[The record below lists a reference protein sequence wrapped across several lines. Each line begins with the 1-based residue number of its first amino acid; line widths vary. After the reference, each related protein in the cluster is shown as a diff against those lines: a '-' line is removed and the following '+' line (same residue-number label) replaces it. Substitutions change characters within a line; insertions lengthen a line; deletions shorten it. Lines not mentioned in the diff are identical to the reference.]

1 MYPPLLQA
9 LVISIQSI
17 IVIHWPRM
25 SYHRGEIMRGLST
38 CWLRIKDC
46 EIESKE
52 LLQIQQ
58 GIENAMRLL
67 QAVLQSDVDVAKDY
81 QILVDSDSRL
91 RDLLVA

>member
-1 MYPPLLQA
+1 
-9 LVISIQSI
+9 
-17 IVIHWPRM
+17 
-25 SYHRGEIMRGLST
+25 MRGLST
-38 CWLRIKDC
+38 CWSRIKDC

-58 GIENAMRLL
+58 GIENAIRLL